1 MPPGLFQ
8 FNQRSVGE
16 MGENQRDL
24 LALWLS
30 VVIIF
35 PLLLEEEVKSV
46 PNKKS
51 AAKRVLIAEKNRLYN
66 RYWKT
71 RCKTTAK
78 NFLAALSGGDVEAVA
93 KSLDEAQSALDKA
106 VVKGVIHRNTA
117 ARRKSNMALKASAL
131 AKTN

>member
-1 MPPGLFQ
+1 MVSL
-8 FNQRSVGE
+8 
-16 MGENQRDL
+16 
-24 LALWLS
+24 
-30 VVIIF
+30 
-35 PLLLEEEVKSV
+35 PLLLVKEVNGL

-78 NFLAALSGGDVEAVA
+78 KFLAAIAGNDTEQIALCLND
-93 KSLDEAQSALDKA
+93 AQSALDRA

-117 ARRKSNMALKASAL
+117 ARKKSNMALKA
-131 AKTN
+131 AKFVKAEE

>member
-1 MPPGLFQ
+1 
-8 FNQRSVGE
+8 
-16 MGENQRDL
+16 
-24 LALWLS
+24 
-30 VVIIF
+30 
-35 PLLLEEEVKSV
+35 LEEEVKSV

-51 AAKRVLIAEKNRLYN
+51 AAKRVLIAEKNKLYN

-78 NFLAALSGGDVEAVA
+78 NFLTALSGGDAEAVA

-131 AKTN
+131 VKAK

>member
-1 MPPGLFQ
+1 
-8 FNQRSVGE
+8 
-16 MGENQRDL
+16 
-24 LALWLS
+24 
-30 VVIIF
+30 
-35 PLLLEEEVKSV
+35 V

-78 NFLAALSGGDVEAVA
+78 NFMTAMEGSDKELVATRLSEAT
-93 KSLDEAQSALDKA
+93 SALDKA

-117 ARRKSNMALKASAL
+117 ARRKSRMASLANHLIKAE
-131 AKTN
+131 

>member
-1 MPPGLFQ
+1 M
-8 FNQRSVGE
+8 SVI
-16 MGENQRDL
+16 L
-24 LALWLS
+24 L
-30 VVIIF
+30 
-35 PLLLEEEVKSV
+35 PLLLEKEVNGV

-78 NFLAALSGGDVEAVA
+78 KFLEAVA
-93 KSLDEAQSALDKA
+93 GSDAEQVTMRLNEAQSALDKA

-117 ARRKSNMALKASAL
+117 ARRKSNMALKA
-131 AKTN
+131 AKFGKAE

>member
-1 MPPGLFQ
+1 L
-8 FNQRSVGE
+8 VYE
-16 MGENQRDL
+16 K
-24 LALWLS
+24 
-30 VVIIF
+30 
-35 PLLLEEEVKSV
+35 EVKVV

-78 NFLAALSGGDVEAVA
+78 NFMAAMEGNDKDAVSTRLSEAT
-93 KSLDEAQSALDKA
+93 SALDKA

-117 ARRKSNMALKASAL
+117 ARRKSRMATL
-131 AKTN
+131 AKPLLKTE